1 MDLFVQ
7 IMESLLFKE
16 IGRAK
21 CGGQMANYGMVPE
34 RKEI

>member
-16 IGRAK
+16 ISRAK
-21 CGGQMANYGMVPE
+21 CGGQMASYGMTE
-34 RKEI
+34 RKDI